1 MGITENKFRVLGDSN
16 LYGNTRCSS
25 YDSNVLMVDTSG
37 KGIYIG
43 NNSSNPT
50 LIADNGEGKY
60 LKISDYLDNYHTPQ
74 YNTGLMIGEG
84 AGVDDLYVPYCSS
97 TQDGIVPMAD
107 GSDGIINSST
117 GDLVLSYD
125 SSNKT
130 IGWYKLP
137 LNAFAN
143 TITPYFCFVSSTP
156 ANNSP
161 KLCTGSYYVPSG
173 SSIATGSLIYVKFVN
188 GNSVEF
194 SQIQITANGSTSIYA
209 VYYKE
214 AFLTLADST
223 WSPGTIVCFICTARN
238 RLDVVGVLGGTGGTG
253 TNTYLPLSGGKITGD
268 GKVYFNYDDALLK
281 DTSSNFIQGN
291 NISSLKINAG
301 STILFGINGNSKLVL
316 SSNSISPFEGNDF
329 SIGVDDYRFAYG
341 YFNNSVYAAEG
352 FYESSDERL
361 KDFYNNVEV
370 DLDKLAQLP
379 KKYFTWKKDN
389 DKDVKPLHIGTSA
402 QELKKL
408 YPELVTTTN
417 DGHLNVAYDK
427 LSIIALKGIDVL
439 NDKIKSLEDRI
450 VSIEKNINI

>member
-16 LYGNTRCSS
+16 LYDNAKCSS
-25 YDSNVLMVDTSG
+25 YGSEVLMVDTSG

-43 NNSSNPT
+43 NNTSQPT

-60 LKISDYLDNYHTPQ
+60 LKIDDYSDSYHTPQ
-74 YNTGLMIGEG
+74 YEEGLMIGEG
-84 AGVDDLYVPYCSS
+84 ASIDDLYVPYCSS
-97 TQDGIVPMAD
+97 TQAGVVPTIPEN

-125 SSNKT
+125 SNTKT

-137 LNAFAN
+137 DQAFLN
-143 TITPYFCFVSSTP
+143 TITPYHCFATTTPVNISAKVCNNTIYSSGGMSNGP
-156 ANNSP
+156 
-161 KLCTGSYYVPSG
+161 
-173 SSIATGSLIYVKFVN
+173 IYIKFHY
-188 GNSVEF
+188 GNSV
-194 SQIQITANGSTSIYA
+194 QITSISISNIIYT
-209 VYYKE
+209 VYYKD
-214 AFLTLADST
+214 APLTLEDSI
-223 WSPGTIVCFICTARN
+223 WDPGTIVCFIHTGR
-238 RLDVVGVLGGTGGTG
+238 DKIEVVGVLGGTGGTG
-253 TNTYLPLSGGKITGD
+253 TDTGIYLPLSGGKITGD
-268 GKVYFNYDDALLK
+268 SKVFFNYGGN
-281 DTSSNFIQGN
+281 DTSSNFIQGRDAN
-291 NISSLKINAG
+291 VLKINA
-301 STILFGINGNSKLVL
+301 SNAILFSVNGNDKVSL
-316 SSNSISPFEGNDF
+316 SDSGIYPLSGVNF
-329 SIGVDDYRFAYG
+329 SIGADTNRFSYG

-379 KKYFTWKKDN
+379 KKYFTWKKD
-389 DKDVKPLHIGTSA
+389 KDEEVKSLHIGTSA